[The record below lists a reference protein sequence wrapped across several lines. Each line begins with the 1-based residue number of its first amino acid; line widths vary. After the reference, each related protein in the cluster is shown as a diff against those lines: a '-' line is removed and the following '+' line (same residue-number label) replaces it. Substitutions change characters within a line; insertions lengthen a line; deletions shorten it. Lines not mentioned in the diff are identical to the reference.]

1 MRLKYMK
8 AIIAAVW
15 VLAVCAA
22 GLAGHVTVSSSWTV
36 LVLCA
41 VVPPLI
47 MVRYWKQPPQSM
59 SESIHEVLR

>member
-22 GLAGHVTVSSSWTV
+22 GLAGHVTASSSMTV
-36 LVLCA
+36 LLLCA

-47 MVRYWKQPPQSM
+47 MMRYWKPPPQSM